1 MAFVD
6 TVLDFIGSRIAERLE
21 VPASGYEPFA
31 SSDPETLRRTLQPAD
46 VLLVEGRQKLA
57 TAIKYLTQSTWSHA
71 ALYVGDLLGKPAENG
86 EACLL
91 IEANLGQGVVAVP
104 LSKYR
109 SFNTR
114 ICRPVGLTD
123 AEKKQVICFAAARIG
138 GKYDT
143 RHVFDLAR
151 YLFPTPPVPVRWRR
165 RMIALGSGD
174 PTRTI
179 CSTLIA
185 QAFHSVPYPIL
196 PRIER
201 IPEQQR
207 ITSAYTRDEILHIRH
222 HSLFAP
228 RDFDLSPYFQIVKPT
243 IGSAFDPHTLP
254 WADRQD
260 QGSGAQRSIPV
271 LQAGEAHPQD
281 NAEGGRIR

>member
-6 TVLDFIGSRIAERLE
+6 TVLDFIGRRIAERLE
-21 VPASGYEPFA
+21 VPASGYEPF
-31 SSDPETLRRTLQPAD
+31 SPSDPETLRRTLQPAD
-46 VLLVEGRQKLA
+46 VLLVEGHQKLA

-71 ALYVGDLLGKPAENG
+71 ALYAGDLIGTAAKSG
-86 EACLL
+86 ESCLL

-104 LSKYR
+104 LSKYA

-123 AEKKQVICFAAARIG
+123 AEKKQVICFAAARLG
-138 GKYDT
+138 RKYDT

-185 QAFHSVPYPIL
+185 QAFHTVPYPIL
-196 PRIER
+196 PRIE
-201 IPEQQR
+201 
-207 ITSAYTRDEILHIRH
+207 SAYTRDEILHIRH

-243 IGSAFDPHTLP
+243 IASAFDPHKLT

-260 QGSGAQRSIPV
+260 QGSGVQQSFPALR
-271 LQAGEAHPQD
+271 AGEWPPQD
-281 NAEGGRIR
+281 NAEGGQIR